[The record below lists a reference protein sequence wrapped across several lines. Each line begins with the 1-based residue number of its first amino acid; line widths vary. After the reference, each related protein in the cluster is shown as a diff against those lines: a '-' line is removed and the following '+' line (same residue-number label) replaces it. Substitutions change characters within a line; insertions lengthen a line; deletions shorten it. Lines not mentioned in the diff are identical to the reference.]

1 MSHNQHNFTNSDN
14 QHSYFRVLQ
23 GTSGTDPE
31 IYLYGYIGQKAEPM
45 FGEDP
50 SEDITDIAVVKAIK
64 ELERTNKR
72 INIRINSPG
81 GSVLHGDPIVT
92 AIRNSKA
99 EIHTYVDGIA
109 ASMGFDIWSSAKYR
123 HASLNS
129 KLMIHATG
137 SFAFGTAKDLRAA
150 AEMLDKF
157 DQSAIST
164 LSAST
169 GMGEDEIRKEF
180 YEDYADHWL
189 TAKDALK
196 MGLITEI
203 EDYPTSMQVDNPEKY
218 SYRQLL
224 EMATRAANIESN
236 GHEAKE
242 TEKTEKADTVN
253 ETNETFETWRAD
265 HLRRMDILISQT
277 S

>member
-1 MSHNQHNFTNSDN
+1 M
-14 QHSYFRVLQ
+14 
-23 GTSGTDPE
+23 GEAPE
-31 IYLYGYIGQKAEPM
+31 IYLYGYIGQKADTM
-45 FGEDP
+45 WGEDP
-50 SEDITDIAVVKAIK
+50 EEDITDIAVVRAIK
-64 ELERTNKR
+64 DLERNNKR

-164 LSAST
+164 LAAST
-169 GMGEDEIRKEF
+169 GMTEDEIKREF
-180 YEDYADHWL
+180 YDDYEDHWL

-203 EDYPTSMQVDNPEKY
+203 EDYPTSMQVENPEKY

-224 EMATRAANIESN
+224 EMATRAANTQSN
-236 GHEAKE
+236 GNETKEAETANEAKTVKDLAE
-242 TEKTEKADTVN
+242 TVISENDSAN
-253 ETNETFETWRAD
+253 TFETWRAD
-265 HLRRMDILISQT
+265 HLRRMDILLQKNS
-277 S
+277 

>member
-1 MSHNQHNFTNSDN
+1 MSHNQHN
-14 QHSYFRVLQ
+14 YFRVLQ
-23 GTSGTDPE
+23 GTSGMDPE

-64 ELERTNKR
+64 DLERTNKR

-109 ASMGFDIWSSAKYR
+109 ASMGFDIWSAAKFR

-164 LSAST
+164 LAAST
-169 GMGEDEIRKEF
+169 GMSEDDIRKEF

-196 MGLITEI
+196 MGLISEI

-224 EMATRAANIESN
+224 EMATRAANTEN
-236 GHEAKE
+236 DGHETKETEEAKE
-242 TEKTEKADTVN
+242 ADAAI
-253 ETNETFETWRAD
+253 EIFETWRAD